1 MPTAKTPV
9 ICLMG
14 PTASGK
20 TEIAI
25 RLCEELPLDIISVD
39 SAMVYRGMDIGTAKP
54 EPDVLSRAPHRLID
68 IRDPEESYSAGDFVR
83 DALHE
88 MRDIRSRGRI
98 PLLVGGTMLYFRS
111 LIHGI
116 ARLPEADAELRE
128 RIDDE
133 ARESGW
139 PGLHA
144 ELATVDPAAAARI
157 NPNDSQRI
165 QRALEVFRLTGR
177 PLSDWQVNTGPRA
190 ATEEFRFLKLA
201 LVHEDRALLH
211 DLIARRLAQMVE
223 QGMLEEV
230 ARLRQRPGLQPEA
243 SSMRSVGYRQFWAHL
258 AGETDLE
265 TAKYK
270 ALVATRQLAKR
281 QMTWLRTEKGV
292 NFFDPLERNCFDA
305 ILSKIKQFL
314 QE

>member
-1 MPTAKTPV
+1 MAAARTPV

-20 TEIAI
+20 TDIAI
-25 RLCEELPLDIISVD
+25 RLREQLPLDIISVD

-54 EPDVLSRAPHRLID
+54 GQDVLSRAPHRLID

-88 MRDIRSRGRI
+88 MRDIRSQGRI

-116 ARLPEADAELRE
+116 ARLPEADAALRAQ
-128 RIDDE
+128 IDEE
-133 ARESGW
+133 ARKSGW
-139 PGLHA
+139 PVLHA
-144 ELATVDPAAAARI
+144 ELARVDPSAAARI
-157 NPNDSQRI
+157 NANDSQRI

-177 PLSDWQVNTGPRA
+177 PLSEWQSDTAPRA
-190 ATEEFRFLKLA
+190 ATGEFRFLKLA
-201 LVHEDRALLH
+201 LVHENRALLH
-211 DLIARRLAQMVE
+211 KLIERRLDEMLD
-223 QGMLEEV
+223 QGLLDEV
-230 ARLRQRPGLQPEA
+230 ARLRRRPGLGPEA
-243 SSMRSVGYRQFWAHL
+243 SAIRSVGYRQFWPYL
-258 AGETDLE
+258 AGETDLK
-265 TAKYK
+265 TATYK

-281 QMTWLRTEKGV
+281 QMTWLRSEEGV
-292 NFFDPLERNCFDA
+292 IFINPLERNCFDA
-305 ILSKIKQFL
+305 ILSKIRQFL